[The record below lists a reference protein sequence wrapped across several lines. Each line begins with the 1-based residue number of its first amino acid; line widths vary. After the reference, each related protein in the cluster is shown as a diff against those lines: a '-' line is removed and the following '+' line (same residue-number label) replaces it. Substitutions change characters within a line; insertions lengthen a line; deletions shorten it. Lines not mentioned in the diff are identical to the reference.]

1 MIIGFGVALILFFA
15 ARGVAGAEVMEP
27 DMADTYAAY
36 LQHEAQHARADLIA
50 AVNGPYSAPDAP
62 YHVHTVRRSVD
73 TGGVERWR
81 TLVAAWFPA
90 DKVDEALSIISCESG
105 GDPSIPNPTSSA
117 LGLWQFLKGW
127 YTGKWSDTVGVFD
140 PLDPV
145 ASMRAAAIVSKNGT
159 NWGDWVASRHCHG
172 LT

>member
-1 MIIGFGVALILFFA
+1 
-15 ARGVAGAEVMEP
+15 MEP

-36 LQHEAQHARADLIA
+36 LQHQTFHARAEQLIA
-50 AVNGPYSAPDAP
+50 LNGPYSVPVVA
-62 YHVHTVRRSVD
+62 YHVHRMRSYVD
-73 TGGVERWR
+73 TTGVERWR
-81 TLVAAWFPA
+81 TLAGEWFPP
-90 DKVDEALSIISCESG
+90 DKVDQALAIIWCESR

-127 YTGKWSDTVGVFD
+127 YLGRWSDTVGVFD

-159 NWGDWVASRHCHG
+159 DWGDWTASRHCHG
-172 LT
+172 L